1 MQYLV
6 RLVSPKGATILDPFM
21 GSGSTGKAVM
31 FENRERNAN
40 YKFIGIDLEE
50 KYCQIAIARIDYALN
65 KFEYDYIKEKQE
77 AEARGQANIFDFME
91 AN

>member
-1 MQYLV
+1 
-6 RLVSPKGATILDPFM
+6 
-21 GSGSTGKAVM
+21 M

-65 KFEYDYIKEKQE
+65 KYKYDLIKKQQ
-77 AEARGQANIFDFME
+77 QAKQNSFAPLFDFL
-91 AN
+91 AG

>member
-1 MQYLV
+1 
-6 RLVSPKGATILDPFM
+6 
-21 GSGSTGKAVM
+21 M

-65 KFEYDYIKEKQE
+65 KFEYDLIKKQQQEKQKGF
-77 AEARGQANIFDFME
+77 APLFDFLE
-91 AN
+91 G